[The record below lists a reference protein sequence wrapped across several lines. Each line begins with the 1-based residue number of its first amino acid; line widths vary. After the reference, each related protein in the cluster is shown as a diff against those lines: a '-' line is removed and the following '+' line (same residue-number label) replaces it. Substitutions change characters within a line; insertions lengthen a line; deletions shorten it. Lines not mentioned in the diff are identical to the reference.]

1 MKIIYIY
8 YIIVPFFSGMWYPT
22 VRRTLMCLSKLFR
35 SVEKEIFQEVSHEA
49 LKACIG
55 SIVYASGM
63 IQSKKTPFDGQLFL
77 IKHLLILREQIT
89 PFNIIQSSSE
99 TALDFSNLWNERR
112 ISIPEVKELQLD
124 YRREVDRL
132 LKATCEAFIRES
144 AHQIVG
150 PLSTAILKVPSL
162 FVYNTYYTTK
172 KSTMGHILNQ
182 KCAKTIFSH
191 TYINLGRS

>member
-1 MKIIYIY
+1 
-8 YIIVPFFSGMWYPT
+8 MWYPT
-22 VRRTLMCLSKLFR
+22 VRRTLMCLSKLYR

-63 IQSKKTPFDGQLFL
+63 IQAKKTPFDGQLFL

-89 PFNIIQSSSE
+89 PFNIIHSSSE

-150 PLSTAILKVPSL
+150 PLSTAILKVCELHKCTNRNYQLNFFFSD
-162 FVYNTYYTTK
+162 YSCQ
-172 KSTMGHILNQ
+172 KSIR
-182 KCAKTIFSH
+182 
-191 TYINLGRS
+191 INS